1 MIIKMQ
7 PKELDRKPLISE
19 RDPHKGDSEVYMMS
33 RVIVEFWCEGS
44 EECEEPAF
52 AWSVDDP
59 DQPSEEW
66 LKLLLSA
73 VKGATRHIEDVYRV
87 RQKGA
92 TLPGE

>member
-1 MIIKMQ
+1 MIIKQQ

-19 RDPHKGDSEVYMMS
+19 RDPRKGDSEVYMG
-33 RVIVEFWCEGS
+33 RVIIEFWCEEA

-59 DQPSEEW
+59 DQPDEEW

-73 VKGATRHIEDVYRV
+73 LKGATRHIEDVYRF
-87 RQKGA
+87 RITGS
-92 TLPGE
+92 TSPGE